1 MENEKNTIAA
11 IRRALSPLFDELC
24 EDLMKLEAEYEKIP
38 VSTIPGAYIHSMPSQ
53 KPAEP
58 YNHLAVADE
67 VLRVLIAHGST
78 IQDMDMVFAMVKTE
92 VSINLTITADC
103 LSGRDSSA
111 I

>member
-1 MENEKNTIAA
+1 M
-11 IRRALSPLFDELC
+11 RRAFGPLFDDLC
-24 EDLMKLEAEYEKIP
+24 EELAELEAGYKKIP
-38 VSTIPGAYIHSMPSQ
+38 DSTMPGLTPSQ
-53 KPAEP
+53 QPTEP

-92 VSINLTITADC
+92 VSINLTITDDC
-103 LSGRDSSA
+103 LNGRDSSA